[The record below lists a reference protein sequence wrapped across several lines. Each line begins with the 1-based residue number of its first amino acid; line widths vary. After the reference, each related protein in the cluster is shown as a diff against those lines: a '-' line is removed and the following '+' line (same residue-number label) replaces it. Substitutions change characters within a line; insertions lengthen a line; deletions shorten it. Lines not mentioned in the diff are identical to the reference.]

1 MAERR
6 DAASRRSNSS
16 IGSSPDLDPMLR
28 LVGRFLFNEPLDHD
42 RAFDPWV
49 GQRVAE
55 LGP

>member
-42 RAFDPWV
+42 RAFHPWV